1 MHGLPTGTFLIRKA
15 ETAPTGN
22 LSLSVRDGE
31 TVRHY
36 RIRKLDNGGY
46 FIAARAPFHTLH
58 DLVSHYMED
67 SDGLVCK
74 LVLACPGKTVSL
86 FEHW

>member
-58 DLVSHYMED
+58 DLVAHYTQD

-74 LVLACPGKTVSL
+74 LLLACPGKFFFL
-86 FEHW
+86 KLK